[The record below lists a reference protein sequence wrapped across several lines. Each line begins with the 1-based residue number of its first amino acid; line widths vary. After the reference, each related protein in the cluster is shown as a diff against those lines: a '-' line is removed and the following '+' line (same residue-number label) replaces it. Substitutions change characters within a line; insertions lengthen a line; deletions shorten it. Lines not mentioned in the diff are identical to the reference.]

1 MPALMDVRPSP
12 IAGRWY
18 EGNPE
23 RLARQMDSLLEKA
36 VNPPL
41 AGEVI
46 GLVAPHAGHRYSG
59 LTAAHAFKTVKDHSY
74 DLVIIV
80 SPFHDMF
87 PGSLITTAHKAY
99 STPLG
104 EIPVDETAL
113 EILDTEIKKLTGSQ
127 LSRVIRDG
135 EHSLEIELPFLQ
147 RSLQGPFSLLP
158 VMVRSR
164 NASEM
169 EALGE
174 SLAAIAAKK
183 KTLLV
188 ASSDLSHFY
197 PENQAD
203 DLDAYLE
210 SQIEALS
217 PAGVLDAD
225 ITGKGYACGAGAISA
240 VLWAALCLKA
250 NRAILLHHSNSAVE
264 TGDHQSVVGYGSAVI
279 LRI

>member
-1 MPALMDVRPSP
+1 VD
-12 IAGRWY
+12 
-18 EGNPE
+18 
-23 RLARQMDSLLEKA
+23 
-36 VNPPL
+36 
-41 AGEVI
+41 
-46 GLVAPHAGHRYSG
+46 
-59 LTAAHAFKTVKDHSY
+59 KD
-74 DLVIIV
+74 
-80 SPFHDMF
+80 
-87 PGSLITTAHKAY
+87 
-99 STPLG
+99 
-104 EIPVDETAL
+104 AL
-113 EILDTEIKKLTGSQ
+113 ENLDIEIKQLTGSQ
-127 LSRVIRDG
+127 LNRIIRDG

-147 RSLQGPFSLLP
+147 RSLKGPFSLLP

-164 NASEM
+164 NAVEM

-203 DLDAYLE
+203 DLDAFLE

-217 PAGVLDAD
+217 PSGVLDAD

-250 NRAILLHHSNSAVE
+250 NRAILLHHSNSAAE
-264 TGDHQSVVGYGSAVI
+264 TGDHQSVVGYGSAAI
-279 LRI
+279 LKI